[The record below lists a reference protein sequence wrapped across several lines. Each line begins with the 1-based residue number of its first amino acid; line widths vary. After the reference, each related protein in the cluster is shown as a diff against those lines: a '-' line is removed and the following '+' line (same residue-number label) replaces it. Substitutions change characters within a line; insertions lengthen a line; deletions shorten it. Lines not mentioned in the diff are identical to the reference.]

1 MGYTNIVSSSVSSE
15 RRIEDSLLKIYQIEG
30 EAWIVSSK
38 EKGKEKSRI
47 GMEGKLAGQSGVAQA
62 CPTAI
67 KRGRRYSSRLIGFH

>member
-1 MGYTNIVSSSVSSE
+1 MGYTNIVSPSVSSE
-15 RRIEDSLLKIYQIEG
+15 GRIEDSLLKIYQIEG
-30 EAWIVSSK
+30 EASIVSSK

-47 GMEGKLAGQSGVAQA
+47 EMEGKLAGKSGVAQA

>member
-1 MGYTNIVSSSVSSE
+1 MGYTNIVSPSVSSE
-15 RRIEDSLLKIYQIEG
+15 GRIEDSLLKIYQIEG
-30 EAWIVSSK
+30 EASSK

>member
-1 MGYTNIVSSSVSSE
+1 MGYTNIVSPSVSSE
-15 RRIEDSLLKIYQIEG
+15 GRIEDSLLKIYQIEG
-30 EAWIVSSK
+30 EASIVSSK

-67 KRGRRYSSRLIGFH
+67 KRGRRYFSRLIGFH

>member
-1 MGYTNIVSSSVSSE
+1 MCPSVSSE
-15 RRIEDSLLKIYQIEG
+15 GRIEDSLLKIYQIEG
-30 EAWIVSSK
+30 EASIVSSK

-47 GMEGKLAGQSGVAQA
+47 EMEGKLAGQSGVAQA

>member
-1 MGYTNIVSSSVSSE
+1 MSPSVSSE
-15 RRIEDSLLKIYQIEG
+15 GRIENSLLKIYQIEG
-30 EAWIVSSK
+30 EASIVSSK

>member
-15 RRIEDSLLKIYQIEG
+15 GRIEDSLLKIYQIEG
-30 EAWIVSSK
+30 EASIVSSK

-47 GMEGKLAGQSGVAQA
+47 EMEGKLAAQA